1 MIIDQVD
8 LEIGALSG
16 VEVDALQF
24 ALDVLVPGTLLENA
38 SFTYDKP
45 LLLLYCYECENEY
58 IGDIDDLLCPG
69 CLGSEFEVR
78 KGRQMLVKAI
88 RGA

>member
-1 MIIDQVD
+1 
-8 LEIGALSG
+8 LEIGVLSG

-24 ALDVLVPGTLLENA
+24 ALDVLAPGTLLGNVC
-38 SFTYDKP
+38 FTFDTP
-45 LLLLYCYECENEY
+45 LLLLYCHECENEY

-78 KGRQMLVKAI
+78 QGRQMMVKAI